1 MYLFSALKLVSRT
14 FFFHSSFLSS
24 SACFVCMLPWC
35 LSHTHRYA
43 MLGVANIYFG
53 NLHRTAP
60 DSYLKELG
68 WARAMYD
75 LALKA
80 DAGCAHAANGLG
92 MVSRTVLHVHVYT
105 CRGAQHT

>member
-1 MYLFSALKLVSRT
+1 
-14 FFFHSSFLSS
+14 
-24 SACFVCMLPWC
+24 
-35 LSHTHRYA
+35 

-68 WARAMYD
+68 WAKAMYD

-80 DAGCAHAANGLG
+80 DPGCAYAANGLG
-92 MVSRTVLHVHVYT
+92 MVRREVVRVRMHACVCMGISAASFGNFCSTTSLIFH
-105 CRGAQHT
+105 CLCLSLL

>member
-1 MYLFSALKLVSRT
+1 
-14 FFFHSSFLSS
+14 
-24 SACFVCMLPWC
+24 
-35 LSHTHRYA
+35 

-92 MVSRTVLHVHVYT
+92 MVSRTLLHVHVLHVDVHNIHSDYSYEPI
-105 CRGAQHT
+105 AANLPFLSLSSLFPSSIPLEQ

>member
-1 MYLFSALKLVSRT
+1 
-14 FFFHSSFLSS
+14 
-24 SACFVCMLPWC
+24 
-35 LSHTHRYA
+35 

-92 MVSRTVLHVHVYT
+92 MVSRTLLHVHVLHVDVHNIHRSF
-105 CRGAQHT
+105 CCLGFVNHSDCSCEPIAANLPFLSLSSLFPSCFPLEQ